1 MKAARDTAANSE
13 VPFLKKKVYSN
24 SFIIKHWVKH
34 AVDKLATLSAA
45 PPHPDAHTLPPHAQN
60 IGLYR
65 CFSVIFFHTAM
76 KLRVDVRARLAKP
89 HVRLVETHVLVYALF
104 VCDLHGP
111 RFEGFFVCV
120 CVCFA
125 TRVGTEFRFW
135 GIFLGNPFGK
145 APGNVTH
152 TRRPHRD
159 ARFGKCVGHAC
170 PSVDHLY

>member
-120 CVCFA
+120 CVFCYSCGD
-125 TRVGTEFRFW
+125 RVQV
-135 GIFLGNPFGK
+135 LGDFFGEPVWQSTWK
-145 APGNVTH
+145 RDTH
-152 TRRPHRD
+152 TPASSRRT
-159 ARFGKCVGHAC
+159 FW
-170 PSVDHLY
+170 